1 MGFQQLVT
9 NLQKSI
15 LNGNEKLIFN
25 LYISFSNKCNGNMYV
40 TPEKARRHFNV
51 SDNTLRKWDREGKIE
66 TIRVGKHRRYN
77 IDSGARSSLGGTEKQ
92 RICYCR
98 VSTSSQKEDLK
109 RQIQFF
115 KSNYPEYTII
125 SDIGSGIN
133 FKRKGLKT
141 ILDSAIKGNIQQVV
155 VTHKDRL
162 CRFGFELYEGIIRE
176 YSNGEI
182 LVLNQKKTSP
192 EQELV
197 DDLISIITVFS
208 SRLYGLRS
216 NTIKNKIRTQ
226 IKDSEGKIITI
237 GSREGT
243 TPTDHESVSLVL

>member
-1 MGFQQLVT
+1 MS
-9 NLQKSI
+9 K
-15 LNGNEKLIFN
+15 
-25 LYISFSNKCNGNMYV
+25 YV

-51 SDNTLRKWDREGKIE
+51 SDNTLRKWDSEGKIE
-66 TIRVGKHRRYN
+66 TIRVGTHRRYKIN
-77 IDSGARSSLGGTEKQ
+77 IGTGTGKQ

-98 VSTSSQKEDLK
+98 VSTSSQKDDLK

-115 KSNYPEYTII
+115 KTNYPEHTII

-141 ILDSAIKGNIQQVV
+141 ILDNAIKGNIEQVV

-182 LVLNQKKTSP
+182 LVLNQKQTSP
-192 EQELV
+192 EKELV

-216 NTIKNKIRTQ
+216 NKIKNKI
-226 IKDSEGKIITI
+226 
-237 GSREGT
+237 
-243 TPTDHESVSLVL
+243 